1 MPFFGPEIAENP
13 RQCWFEQGSPF
24 FDSKVVNSTPI
35 LRPFDVVA
43 ECGCVPAHW
52 VRTQVRTLGR
62 PHDCSHTSTGAA
74 FRLPPSIA
82 GVQTANPANLGL
94 HPDAIEAPRSRPPY
108 RILGRKDPSRTIMT
122 HAKPANPA
130 KAGLAAGFPACAS
143 SATAANLLVM
153 RTIRTAVHWPKAPR
167 HKAFRGIRTIRT
179 HNNENTWRHHRHP
192 TSRPMAPTT
201 GQRLPRLPPA
211 RSMP

>member
-1 MPFFGPEIAENP
+1 M
-13 RQCWFEQGSPF
+13 
-24 FDSKVVNSTPI
+24 
-35 LRPFDVVA
+35 
-43 ECGCVPAHW
+43 
-52 VRTQVRTLGR
+52 
-62 PHDCSHTSTGAA
+62 
-74 FRLPPSIA
+74 A

-108 RILGRKDPSRTIMT
+108 RILARKDPSRKMT

-130 KAGLAAGFPACAS
+130 KAGSVTGFPASAS
-143 SATAANLLVM
+143 SATAANRQIV
-153 RTIRTAVHWPKAPR
+153 RTIRTAAHRCKASQ
-167 HKAFRGIRTIRT
+167 HKAFRGIRTIRK

-192 TSRPMAPTT
+192 MNRPMAPTT